1 MGKRIRHLEF
11 YGFADQNK
19 YNSLCNIDLSEIHE
33 TNREQDED
41 IDELSGLTAE
51 KADITTVNAL
61 SGKVDSFI
69 AEQSGITQAMKESIE
84 ENRNSISK
92 LEEWENQATDSI
104 NGLIDDVDSIE
115 DNVEQLSAITSG
127 IQQSIDDYLSGA
139 SGLAESIKELEAKV
153 DTKLDKSEA
162 EETYLK
168 KEDALTKEDVNDMLA
183 SGVSG
188 YATEQWVKDQGYL
201 TSADT
206 EGKYATVTSVN
217 NLSNRVDTVQ
227 SELNKQYADLNTDY
241 TNFKSTTN
249 TRLTAQEQNLQTLE
263 AKHDREVAE
272 LQAKDNTFDG
282 RISTNAEAIKQIN
295 EVSLPAKADK
305 ADIQAISGEVANFAI
320 TLQNKVDKNT
330 YDVFTAQ
337 TNNSFDKV
345 NEVKA
350 DKSALTSINDAIQ
363 EVTDAL
369 DKEIQ
374 DRETADN
381 VIKESVSG
389 LQQQIDAIK
398 EDNVGEE
405 NDIQDLRDA
414 LDKEILDRQNGDT
427 AIVGTEGD
435 GSDMLTL
442 YGLRKYA
449 EHEADVALNDAKQ
462 YADSGVT
469 NLETKLMDTVITPM
483 ETQLNGKA
491 DSVYV
496 DGKVTEAYN
505 DLQTALEEAIETE
518 KAARELGDKNLETMI
533 SSQTASYSGLTQVV
547 SNQGTIL
554 GGLTSWN
561 GDGDYTS
568 ENGEGV
574 VDVMHREVHDLAE
587 SVESL
592 ELMASGITQPLV
604 FNYNGTELFT
614 YQPNKSVTA
623 NLEVYA
629 DNIPMSAS
637 GETTI
642 AEEIGKK
649 ADADT
654 IKLVKK
660 GDLEYELQVGNAIAG
675 TINIPKDNFL
685 KNVTYDSDAHSLT
698 FTYETTEGEKSTSVD
713 ISDLVDIYS
722 GGNGVDI
729 TNNIVSAKIDP
740 SSDSYLTVGEN
751 GILLSGVAQELAN
764 KVGYTNIETVDNPGR
779 KGIVLANH
787 DTILGTTTSGG
798 TVNVAMVSKWDKVDL
813 GSTQVSINLNGK
825 DERPTYNDDEEIAL
839 LKDIQ
844 EASGASDSKYDE
856 LKDELEQQVSGLQAS
871 IDNEAET
878 RAQGDK
884 ANADA
889 IQELD
894 ETKADKDEI
903 PTKLPNP
910 YALTIKY
917 NGVEAFTYDGSR
929 AETGNFRVYADT
941 VPMTSADSTTIATM
955 IGALD
960 SRLEKVESAAEEF
973 QVLKEEIGEKT
984 NPYDRGATI
993 YERLASI
1000 EEELSKLIDFGDYK
1014 V

>member
-168 KEDALTKEDVNDMLA
+168 KEDALTKEDVNEMLA

-272 LQAKDNTFDG
+272 LQAKDNAFDG
-282 RISTNAEAIKQIN
+282 RISANAVAIKQIN

-350 DKSALTSINDAIQ
+350 DKSALTPINDAIQ
-363 EVTDAL
+363 EVADAL

-414 LDKEILDRQNGDT
+414 LDKEILDRQNGDA
-427 AIVGTEGD
+427 AIVGTEAD

-518 KAARELGDKNLETMI
+518 RAARELGDKNLETMI

-592 ELMASGITQPLV
+592 ELIASGITQPLV

-614 YQPNKSVTA
+614 YRPNKSVTA
-623 NLEVYA
+623 DLEVYA

-660 GDLEYELQVGNAIAG
+660 GDLEYELQVGNAAAG

-722 GGNGVDI
+722 GGNGVEI

-751 GILLSGVAQELAN
+751 GILLSGVAKELAN
-764 KVGYTNIETVDNPGR
+764 KVGYVNIETADNPGR

-798 TVNVAMVSKWDKVDL
+798 SVNVAMVSKWDKVDL
-813 GSTQVSINLNGK
+813 GSSQVSINLNGK

-844 EASGASDSKYDE
+844 DVSGASDSKYDE
-856 LKDELEQQVSGLQAS
+856 LKDELEQQVSGLQES
-871 IDNEAET
+871 INNEAET

-917 NGVEAFTYDGSR
+917 NGVEAFTYDGSQ

-941 VPMTSADSTTIATM
+941 VPMTSADSTTIANM
-955 IGALD
+955 LDALD
-960 SRLEKVESAAEEF
+960 SRLEKVESTAEEF
-973 QVLKEEIGEKT
+973 RVLKEEIGEKSD
-984 NPYDRGATI
+984 PYGRGNTI

-1014 V
+1014 A

>member
-19 YNSLCNIDLSEIHE
+19 YNSLSNIDLSEIHE

-51 KADITTVNAL
+51 KADIATVNAL

-139 SGLAESIKELEAKV
+139 SGFAESIKELETKV
-153 DTKLDKSEA
+153 DTKLDKAEA
-162 EETYLK
+162 EEIYLK

-206 EGKYATVTSVN
+206 EGKYATITSVN

-227 SELNKQYADLNTDY
+227 SELNKQYADLNADY

-263 AKHDREVAE
+263 AKHDREIAE

-282 RISTNAEAIKQIN
+282 RISANAEAIKQIN
-295 EVSLPAKADK
+295 DVSLPAKADK

-345 NEVKA
+345 NETKA

-363 EVTDAL
+363 EVADAL
-369 DKEIQ
+369 DKETQ

-389 LQQQIDAIK
+389 LQQQIDSIK

-405 NDIQDLRDA
+405 SDIQDLRDA
-414 LDKEILDRQNGDT
+414 LDKEILDRQNGDA
-427 AIVGTEGD
+427 AIVGTEAD

-469 NLETKLMDTVITPM
+469 NLETKLMDTIITPL

-491 DSVYV
+491 DSTYV

-505 DLQTALEEAIETE
+505 DLQTAVEEAVEAE

-561 GDGDYTS
+561 GDGDYSS
-568 ENGEGV
+568 EDGEGV
-574 VDVMHREVHDLAE
+574 VDVMHRELHDLAE
-587 SVESL
+587 SVDGL
-592 ELMASGITQPLV
+592 ELLASGMTMPLT
-604 FNYNGTELFT
+604 FNYNGVELFT
-614 YQPNKSVTA
+614 YQPTKMVVADLN
-623 NLEVYA
+623 VYA
-629 DNIPMSAS
+629 DNVPMES
-637 GETTI
+637 GSDITI
-642 AEEIGKK
+642 ADELAKK
-649 ADADT
+649 ANAEA
-654 IKLVKK
+654 IQLVQNSA
-660 GDLEYELQVGNAIAG
+660 LEYELKVGDKSVG
-675 TINIPKDNFL
+675 TINIPKDQFL
-685 KNVTYDSDAHSLT
+685 KHVDYDSATHQLKFT
-698 FTYETTEGEKSTSVD
+698 FETTEGEVSTSID

-764 KVGYTNIETVDNPGR
+764 KVGYVNIETVDNPGR

-813 GSTQVSINLNGK
+813 GSAQVSINLNGK

-844 EASGASDSKYDE
+844 DVSGAIDSKYDE
-856 LKDELEQQVSGLQAS
+856 LKDELEQQVSGLQES
-871 IDNEAET
+871 INDEAEART
-878 RAQGDK
+878 QGDK

-917 NGVEAFTYDGSR
+917 NGVEAFTYDGSK

-941 VPMTSADSTTIATM
+941 VPMTSADSTTIANM
-955 IGALD
+955 LDALD
-960 SRLEKVESAAEEF
+960 SRLEKVESTAEEF
-973 QVLKEEIGEKT
+973 QVLKGEIGEKT

-1000 EEELSKLIDFGDYK
+1000 EGELNRLIDFGDYK
-1014 V
+1014 A